1 MIWFLYIENPQNSGK
16 KKTVRIINKFRK
28 VAVYKINM
36 PNQLPNVK
44 RKFFLKA
51 SKRIKYLVIKL
62 NKEMKK
68 PVPENYKTLL
78 KIQRRTEINGKTF
91 CAHDWIFNIAKRSLL
106 LKRSTDSLQSLPK
119 YQQWFFFCRKKK
131 IILKFM
137 WILKEPD
144 YRKQS

>member
-1 MIWFLYIENPQNSGK
+1 MILKYRKPSKFWG

-51 SKRIKYLVIKL
+51 LKRIKYLVIKL

-68 PVPENYKTLL
+68 LVPENYKTLL

-91 CAHDWIFNIAKRSLL
+91 CAHD
-106 LKRSTDSLQSLPK
+106 
-119 YQQWFFFCRKKK
+119 
-131 IILKFM
+131 
-137 WILKEPD
+137 
-144 YRKQS
+144 